1 MIKRFAIIV
10 IALFALSQPA
20 LAGWYLLLPT
30 SYGGDLSH
38 VAPLSDWQHWAAFE
52 NASQCANARTKV
64 VESARKQSANAR
76 DRALGM
82 LITQAECVTDTDP
95 RLAR

>member
-1 MIKRFAIIV
+1 MIKRLTITV

-20 LAGWYLLLPT
+20 FAKWYLLLPT

-38 VAPLSDWQHWAAFE
+38 VAPLSDWQHWAAFD
-52 NASQCANARTKV
+52 NASECENERMKV
-64 VESARKQSANAR
+64 VESALKQSANER
-76 DRALGM
+76 DRAVGM